1 VRESQLH
8 GPYDKGLMRR
18 GEVARRLISEGEDAF
33 RMLAAVVWPGRE
45 WAEDAFR
52 TRLLVCP
59 RCVGHVPACG
69 ECGGTGFV
77 SSARHELLTDDISVA
92 YG

>member
-1 VRESQLH
+1 M
-8 GPYDKGLMRR
+8 KR
-18 GEVARRLISEGEDAF
+18 GEVARRLVSEGEDAF
-33 RMLAAVVWPGRE
+33 RMLAAVVWPGRD

-59 RCVGHVPACG
+59 RCVGDVPACG
-69 ECGGTGFV
+69 ECGGTGLV
-77 SSARHELLTDDISVA
+77 SSARHELLTDVGVA

>member
-1 VRESQLH
+1 M
-8 GPYDKGLMRR
+8 KR

-33 RMLAAVVWPGRE
+33 RMLAAVVWPGRH
-45 WAEDAFR
+45 WVEDAFR

-59 RCVGHVPACG
+59 RCVGDVPTCG

>member
-1 VRESQLH
+1 M
-8 GPYDKGLMRR
+8 KR

-33 RMLAAVVWPGRE
+33 RMFAAVVWPDRD

-52 TRLLVCP
+52 ARLVAC
-59 RCVGHVPACG
+59 PACFG
-69 ECGGTGFV
+69 DVRACRECGGTGLV
-77 SSARHELLTDDISVA
+77 SSARHQLLTAEASVA

>member
-1 VRESQLH
+1 M
-8 GPYDKGLMRR
+8 KR

-33 RMLAAVVWPGRE
+33 RMFAAVVWPGRD

-59 RCVGHVPACG
+59 RCTGDVRACV
-69 ECGGTGFV
+69 ECGGTGLV
-77 SSARHELLTDDISVA
+77 SSARHELLAGEANVA